1 MPSFST
7 LVGRA
12 SRDATGTPTHN
23 VNTDPTRRISAAYDN
38 DARAAL
44 SERRTNSSL
53 LHVCSLGKVAHKR
66 IDLISVAQVQVV
78 LAIGEHVQLRLA
90 ITRDILSEPLGV
102 L

>member
-23 VNTDPTRRISAAYDN
+23 VNTDPTRRISADN